1 MSSLAGLE
9 AMNLNQ
15 PIRPITWAA
24 AGRKAKTADKEQIFL
39 ALYLSLL
46 LILTMYQDFPLVN
59 MIGEIGRTPII
70 LMLPVFVFCE
80 IALLAKHKRVMH
92 GSMLQK
98 YIFGF
103 ILYLSL
109 VTIFYLLVQFLQGS
123 YSFGS
128 ESLLGKGIK
137 VLIYFML
144 ILLYIRHMQ
153 LVFAS
158 IKSFKVLYGCFLA
171 VITLLL
177 AIMILEL
184 ASMPNAFTYLH
195 SGSHP
200 YWRVRMLTSESSTTG
215 SIVVVYSAILVYLTK
230 YLNGFARTLTIAYAS
245 GFFLFYLFITGSKG
259 FMIICLLTLVVTMIK
274 FLDFRKK
281 KNFILLISVVLAM
294 YMFITN
300 FSAGLVSSFSND
312 IENYTS
318 SYTRMGTIIISLIT
332 VFHNPLGVG
341 TGAYLMYFDKYVN
354 DSISMMSHFYYNV
367 FGISQINAGELLQ
380 YSGSD
385 KNLGVK
391 SGFFQWVMFGGLVA
405 VAFFYLMAKN
415 LIIKVKSS
423 SILFLA
429 LIFILFS
436 MLLVS
441 LEIKYEVWL
450 LFAFISLFLGKN
462 EMNQS
467 NRSGVTK

>member
-1 MSSLAGLE
+1 MSQSLQS
-9 AMNLNQ
+9 Q
-15 PIRPITWAA
+15 PIVK
-24 AGRKAKTADKEQIFL
+24 GRSDKRAEIVQFFL
-39 ALYLSLL
+39 ALYLIALL
-46 LILTMYQDFPLVN
+46 VLTVYQDFPLVN
-59 MIGEIGRTPII
+59 MIGEIGRSPII
-70 LMLPVFVFCE
+70 LLLPLFVFCE
-80 IALLAKHKRVMH
+80 IGLLAKHKRVVH

-98 YIFGF
+98 YVFGF
-103 ILYLSL
+103 ILYLSIIT
-109 VTIFYLLVQFLQGS
+109 VFYLLVQFLQGS
-123 YSFGS
+123 YSYGS

-137 VLIYFML
+137 VLIYFVL

-153 LVFAS
+153 LVFS
-158 IKSFKVLYGCFLA
+158 QIVSFKMLYGCFLA
-171 VITLLL
+171 VVTLLVM
-177 AIMILEL
+177 IMILEL
-184 ASMPNAFTYLH
+184 MTMPNAFTYLH

-215 SIVVVYSAILVYLTK
+215 SIVVVYASIMVYLTK
-230 YLNGFARTLTIAYAS
+230 YLSPFARTLSILYATS
-245 GFFLFYLFITGSKG
+245 FFLFYMFITGSKG
-259 FMIICLLTLVVTMIK
+259 FMIIILLTLVVTMVK

-300 FSAGLVSSFSND
+300 FSAGLLSSFSND

-318 SYTRMGTIIISLIT
+318 SYTRMGTIIIALIT

-354 DSISMMSHFYYNV
+354 DSISMMSHFYYST

-391 SGFFQWVMFGGLVA
+391 SGFFQWVMFGGLFSVL
-405 VAFFYLMAKN
+405 FFYLLAKN
-415 LIIKVKSS
+415 LIIKAKSS

-462 EMNQS
+462 ELHS
-467 NRSGVTK
+467 TNRPGVTK